1 MLKIYLS
8 GAIFNKDIKE
18 AKKEFNE
25 VEKSLNKTLKIFDFG
40 DFEKPK
46 IYNPFKILKVNKKYS
61 YKDYLRE
68 GIKVLCDCNILINIK
83 NNGWEKS
90 KGAILERKIAKV
102 LFIDIFDIKQFE
114 AFIYKYDF
122 KKYLL
127 DYFKKK
133 QGKIKNVYIRRF

>member
-8 GAIFNKDIKE
+8 GAISNKDIKE
-18 AKKEFNE
+18 AKKEFSDAEKRLKKSIKYLFDENQIE
-25 VEKSLNKTLKIFDFG
+25 VI
-40 DFEKPK
+40 
-46 IYNPFKILKVNKKYS
+46 NPFKILKVNKKYS

-68 GIKVLCDCNILINIK
+68 DIKVLCDCNILINIR
-83 NNGWEKS
+83 NEGWEKS

-127 DYFKKK
+127 DYFKKSK
-133 QGKIKNVYIRRF
+133 EK

>member
-8 GAIFNKDIKE
+8 GAISNKDIKE
-18 AKKEFNE
+18 AKKEFSE
-25 VEKSLNKTLKIFDFG
+25 VEKRLKKSIKYLFN
-40 DFEKPK
+40 ENE
-46 IYNPFKILKVNKKYS
+46 IEVINPFKILKVNKKYS
-61 YKDYLRE
+61 YSDYLRE
-68 GIKVLCDCNILINIK
+68 DIKVLCDCNILINIK

-127 DYFKKK
+127 DYFKNSKEK
-133 QGKIKNVYIRRF
+133 

>member
-1 MLKIYLS
+1 MIKIYLS
-8 GAIFNKDIKE
+8 GAISNKDIKE

-25 VEKSLNKTLKIFDFG
+25 AEKSLNKTLKRFDFG

-46 IYNPFKILKVNKKYS
+46 IYNPFKILKVNKKHSYS
-61 YKDYLRE
+61 DYLRE
-68 GIKVLCDCNILINIK
+68 DIKVLCDCNILINIK

-102 LFIDIFDIKQFE
+102 LFIDIFDIKEFE

-122 KKYLL
+122 KRYML
-127 DYFKKK
+127 DLFKNKE
-133 QGKIKNVYIRRF
+133 GGR